1 MVQSKIPLGP
11 LFLKRRESKHCGIL
25 SCRKRC
31 VETTLSLYQSS
42 LWQNRTAHFGS
53 RPGGSFRVGRKKC
66 LDHRY
71 PVRL

>member
-1 MVQSKIPLGP
+1 MHS
-11 LFLKRRESKHCGIL
+11 GIL

-66 LDHRY
+66 LDHQY